1 MSERVKVA
9 RQKQEPALQRFGLVS
24 EQEVA
29 GLLGITVESL
39 RNRPLSRLPAFFKS
53 GRRRLFR
60 EEAVR
65 EFIDRNTTSAA

>member
-1 MSERVKVA
+1 MSAA
-9 RQKQEPALQRFGLVS
+9 RQKQDSTLQRFGLVS

-29 GLLGITVESL
+29 NLLGITVESL
-39 RNRPLSRLPAFFKS
+39 RNRPLDRMPAFFKS

-65 EFIDRNTTSAA
+65 EFIERNTRSAA

>member
-1 MSERVKVA
+1 MSAA
-9 RQKQEPALQRFGLVS
+9 RQKQDSTLQRFGLVS

-29 GLLGITVESL
+29 SLLGITVESL
-39 RNRPLSRLPAFFKS
+39 RNRPLDRMPAFFKS

-65 EFIDRNTTSAA
+65 EFIERNTRSAA

>member
-1 MSERVKVA
+1 MKKNESDT
-9 RQKQEPALQRFGLVS
+9 LQRFGLVS
-24 EQEVA
+24 EQDVA
-29 GLLGITVESL
+29 ILLGVTVESL
-39 RNRPLSRLPAFFKS
+39 RNRPLDRMPAFFKS

>member
-1 MSERVKVA
+1 MTERA

-39 RNRPLSRLPAFFKS
+39 RNRPLDRIPAYFKS

-60 EEAVR
+60 EESVR
-65 EFIDRNTTSAA
+65 EFIDRNTKSTA

>member
-1 MSERVKVA
+1 MTTTA
-9 RQKQEPALQRFGLVS
+9 RQKQDTLQRFGLVS

-29 GLLGITVESL
+29 ALLGITVESL
-39 RNRPLSRLPAFFKS
+39 RNRSLEKLPAFFKS

-60 EEAVR
+60 EDAVR